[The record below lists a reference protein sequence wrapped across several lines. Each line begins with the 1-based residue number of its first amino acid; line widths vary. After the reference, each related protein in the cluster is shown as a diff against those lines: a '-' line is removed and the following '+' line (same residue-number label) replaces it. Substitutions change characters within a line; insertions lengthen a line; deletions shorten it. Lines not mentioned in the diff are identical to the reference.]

1 MDKVAGALDR
11 ILPGL
16 GGMARQ
22 QANNSNFSLG
32 IMLLGQQ
39 TVLEGKQA
47 VTLPLRI
54 DDGTVFLGPI
64 RIGDTPALF

>member
-1 MDKVAGALDR
+1 
-11 ILPGL
+11 
-16 GGMARQ
+16 
-22 QANNSNFSLG
+22 
-32 IMLLGQQ
+32 MLLGQQ